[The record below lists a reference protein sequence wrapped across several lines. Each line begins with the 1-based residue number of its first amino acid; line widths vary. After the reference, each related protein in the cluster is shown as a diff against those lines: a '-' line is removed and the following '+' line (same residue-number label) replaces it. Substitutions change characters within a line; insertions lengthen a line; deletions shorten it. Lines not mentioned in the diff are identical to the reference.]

1 MSLNLTLDGSFDQS
15 GALSFEKLQVTLE
28 NMKLTIYGGLYEFIK
43 DAKEQK
49 AKSEPLSGETAT
61 SENTNTLHNRLKRFS
76 SLIPKILSVGVHNT
90 SLSIVREDTSHVHDY
105 LANIKAV
112 TLSWKLSFSLID
124 DSTFKLTSTYISYEL
139 NELNI
144 DTSSERSLVLEQ
156 HTLDF
161 KLGNEVINIYTKLK
175 SFRLT
180 YNHCDIIEW
189 IQKNL
194 ANSEMMSKKLQLK
207 ERSPKTISTE
217 AMEKLLGN
225 CVIKVC
231 VELWNVSTIC
241 QLSNNQVSSINLAHT
256 QLLIN
261 QSEDVKPD
269 VKSDIKTSFWS
280 KRSWNGEVM
289 VESLCIYLDAN
300 LKNISGS
307 NLKKTHVRGSAF
319 YIGVLLSKISDYGSH
334 KKIDLTAHT
343 LRTEY
348 SKALASFVI
357 ESVKCLKE
365 YAMFRTKPKV
375 AAPKK
380 STESPF
386 KMLYDDRIVI
396 NIKVTDITTFFI
408 NQHDMCTF
416 INLPEITISI
426 SPSKQVVELGRMQ
439 MSFADFSKNASINSL
454 SEHSKSFISTKVVR
468 LERSKEDNIVFIY
481 FVNNVEAFWSS
492 NRHMHLFTLSKE
504 VQELTST
511 ISQILDLKKTPTVN
525 AVKPKNFPKIDLYI
539 KEEFSFTVD
548 ISSRHSMSG
557 KISNIYVST
566 KKGHTISVKN
576 VQIAIDAMRMF
587 EIDDIMINSLDELS
601 VLTQERKH
609 YDRFKLATNK
619 VWAIKIGSFKGI
631 FPYDHDFSSAIKDEF
646 VSIYKWLKILHNFK
660 KSPFTE
666 QSPLPRDL
674 IIQINEFLLEM
685 SDDPFEVKLRDN
697 YVLLLDEYN
706 ESLKRKKTL
715 DQKVNELRSQRLLL
729 PAGYVEELNEKLIK
743 KNSEIYIDRS
753 KKMYETP
760 PRTRLFACI
769 ITDMKLYFMDDPSIH
784 GYDNVTRTMQEIDE
798 ETPWPEEPT
807 EFVTLWCRAVNW
819 SCAEWKFML
828 RDYPQP
834 MFHVTMMH
842 MFGLL
847 CGAEQ
852 VASKRARRDVVV
864 EVGAP
869 FEDCTIQRGMTSLK
883 FYHDFDWELDYLAYA
898 FGPCWEPVMAQYNL
912 SFEKIIAPSKDP
924 SPPLPFWDK
933 MRLLFHGRLTI
944 IAKQFT
950 ILLHASL
957 DPYNTTEEM
966 ELTWN
971 NCGIVWANAKFM
983 FKGDLQVWVRTAS
996 RYDDCRLILLPNLK
1010 LTFKVNWIC
1019 NGNPND
1025 HHSVMPCAPDKLPEY
1040 SSNQVHDSF
1049 RAFRSQN
1056 LNISCSFETK
1066 QSTNGELPK
1075 LDLYGSTLRWFESLK
1090 LILSGVTRPTRRGP
1104 VFNNVRPRKKQLSR
1118 HYKKAH
1124 LQMSMHSFQVCYWM
1138 SHALHRGFQLNGGRI
1153 SYSSEHMLA
1162 LNPVD
1167 DGLIHRPRA
1176 DWSILYMNCEL
1187 NDAEIWLR
1195 SVSSSDK
1202 NDSSSESIPNM
1213 GRDICRDYFLSV
1225 AKVSYGREAMVNIDD
1240 RRHKESPTHKLVVY
1254 DLKGAWTKNNRDIA
1268 FGLFDSF
1275 WKSQK
1280 LKANLSTEAL
1290 KGIRKEVSKNQSADS
1305 TAASTLTKN
1314 KPHQQ
1319 TSQSISMLQKLVSEA
1334 DHKPVVFSDDLST
1347 QTTEQQMK
1355 GLKACQ
1361 DNDVMHYNW
1370 FISLVNSQV
1379 LLKGCETS
1387 GYVIL
1392 SAAKAEIFQRVHRPV
1407 WRDSAVVSKTTWV
1420 GSLECMQYYATVNDE
1435 ETTEMAKIMWL
1446 TLDNIQESDKSASHA
1461 SEFSDIPHIVANL
1474 ASGQSVGGVVSVGSN
1489 VGEMS
1494 NKSTPNQLQRIVSRC
1509 KCEFFYVSYGETT
1522 IDNMSE
1528 LPSLPPSEEILSP
1541 WERQD
1546 EPVDAFTLMHHD
1558 LDVQTSSTQY
1568 SMILDIVNNLL
1579 LYVDPSRRERHE
1591 RLIKKRFE
1599 LQLHS
1604 HEDQKRPIQ
1613 HLQTEI
1619 LSLMSHLRSL
1629 EKDIHFIAK
1638 ARVDGEDTEE
1648 LRSEYNVV
1656 QKMIKDCKEEL
1667 TFQSD
1672 ELDMMLSCYKET
1684 QLNASNKL
1692 AIRKDK
1698 PLSIVRC
1705 NEICFKHAQWRLT
1718 EDDGQI
1724 GIADLILSNF
1734 LYTKNSKSDES
1745 IEHLLE
1751 LGYIRINNL
1760 IPSDTYKVILCPT
1773 ELQRDMPIDHKRV
1786 LRVFCRE
1793 KPPVGGISVKEH
1805 FEINVVPI
1813 TIAITKKFYTTMLKF
1828 CFPDRDTSAYVE
1840 EIDDAKPST
1849 SKKSSRSKKVSKDS
1863 SFYVKIEKDDAEI
1876 VSFTIIYLVRCSIIF
1891 LPNRCAKE
1899 RSRTSCSFTS
1909 KYLKSLFV

>member
-1 MSLNLTLDGSFDQS
+1 
-15 GALSFEKLQVTLE
+15 
-28 NMKLTIYGGLYEFIK
+28 
-43 DAKEQK
+43 
-49 AKSEPLSGETAT
+49 
-61 SENTNTLHNRLKRFS
+61 
-76 SLIPKILSVGVHNT
+76 
-90 SLSIVREDTSHVHDY
+90 
-105 LANIKAV
+105 
-112 TLSWKLSFSLID
+112 
-124 DSTFKLTSTYISYEL
+124 
-139 NELNI
+139 
-144 DTSSERSLVLEQ
+144 
-156 HTLDF
+156 
-161 KLGNEVINIYTKLK
+161 
-175 SFRLT
+175 
-180 YNHCDIIEW
+180 
-189 IQKNL
+189 
-194 ANSEMMSKKLQLK
+194 
-207 ERSPKTISTE
+207 
-217 AMEKLLGN
+217 
-225 CVIKVC
+225 
-231 VELWNVSTIC
+231 
-241 QLSNNQVSSINLAHT
+241 
-256 QLLIN
+256 
-261 QSEDVKPD
+261 
-269 VKSDIKTSFWS
+269 
-280 KRSWNGEVM
+280 
-289 VESLCIYLDAN
+289 
-300 LKNISGS
+300 
-307 NLKKTHVRGSAF
+307 
-319 YIGVLLSKISDYGSH
+319 
-334 KKIDLTAHT
+334 
-343 LRTEY
+343 
-348 SKALASFVI
+348 
-357 ESVKCLKE
+357 
-365 YAMFRTKPKV
+365 
-375 AAPKK
+375 
-380 STESPF
+380 
-386 KMLYDDRIVI
+386 
-396 NIKVTDITTFFI
+396 
-408 NQHDMCTF
+408 
-416 INLPEITISI
+416 
-426 SPSKQVVELGRMQ
+426 
-439 MSFADFSKNASINSL
+439 
-454 SEHSKSFISTKVVR
+454 
-468 LERSKEDNIVFIY
+468 
-481 FVNNVEAFWSS
+481 
-492 NRHMHLFTLSKE
+492 
-504 VQELTST
+504 
-511 ISQILDLKKTPTVN
+511 
-525 AVKPKNFPKIDLYI
+525 
-539 KEEFSFTVD
+539 
-548 ISSRHSMSG
+548 
-557 KISNIYVST
+557 
-566 KKGHTISVKN
+566 
-576 VQIAIDAMRMF
+576 
-587 EIDDIMINSLDELS
+587 
-601 VLTQERKH
+601 
-609 YDRFKLATNK
+609 
-619 VWAIKIGSFKGI
+619 
-631 FPYDHDFSSAIKDEF
+631 
-646 VSIYKWLKILHNFK
+646 
-660 KSPFTE
+660 
-666 QSPLPRDL
+666 
-674 IIQINEFLLEM
+674 M

-715 DQKVNELRSQRLLL
+715 DQKINELRSQRLLL

-760 PRTRLFACI
+760 SRTRLFAWI
-769 ITDMKLYFMDDPSIH
+769 MTDLKLYFLDDPSIH
-784 GYDNVTRTMQEIDE
+784 GYNNVTRTMQDIDE
-798 ETPWPEEPT
+798 ETPWPDEPI
-807 EFVTLWCRAVNW
+807 EFSTLWCRAMNW

-834 MFHVTMMH
+834 MFHVTSMH
-842 MFGLL
+842 MFGLI

-852 VASKRARRDVVV
+852 VASKRAKRDVIV

-869 FEDCTIQRGMTSLK
+869 FEDVTIERSMTSLK
-883 FYHDFDWELDYLAYA
+883 FYHDFDWELDYLCYA

-912 SFEKIIAPSKDP
+912 SFEKILAPSKDP

-971 NCGIVWANAKFM
+971 GCGIVWANAKIM

-1010 LTFKVNWIC
+1010 LTFKLNWIC

-1025 HHSVMPCAPDKLPEY
+1025 HHSIIPCAPDKLPEY

-1049 RAFRSQN
+1049 RSFRSQN

-1066 QSTNGELPK
+1066 QSSNGEIPK

-1124 LQMSMHSFQVCYWM
+1124 LQMSMHTFQVCYWM

-1162 LNPVD
+1162 LNPID

-1195 SVSSSDK
+1195 SVTNSDKTDSSSD
-1202 NDSSSESIPNM
+1202 STESIPNIS
-1213 GRDICRDYFLSV
+1213 RDICRDYFLSV
-1225 AKVSYGREAMVNIDD
+1225 AKVSYGREALVNIDD
-1240 RRHKESPTHKLVVY
+1240 RRQKESPTHKLVVY

-1290 KGIRKEVSKNQSADS
+1290 KGIRKEVTKNQSADA
-1305 TAASTLTKN
+1305 TVPKI
-1314 KPHQQ
+1314 KPQQQ

-1334 DHKPVVFSDDLST
+1334 DHKPIVFSDDLST

-1361 DNDVMHYNW
+1361 DNDVAHYNW

-1446 TLDNIQESDKSASHA
+1446 TLDNIQESDKSVTHTTD
-1461 SEFSDIPHIVANL
+1461 FTDLPHIVANI

-1489 VGEMS
+1489 ISEKS

-1522 IDNMSE
+1522 EDLSKMSE
-1528 LPSLPPSEEILSP
+1528 LPALPLSEETLSP
-1541 WERQD
+1541 WEKQD

-1648 LRSEYNVV
+1648 LRSEYNEV
-1656 QKMIKDCKEEL
+1656 QKVIKKCKEEL
-1667 TFQSD
+1667 AFQSD

-1760 IPSDTYKVILCPT
+1760 IPSETYKVILCPT

-1793 KPPVGGISVKEH
+1793 RLPVGGISVKEH

-1828 CFPDRDTSAYVE
+1828 CFPDRDTAAYVE
-1840 EIDDAKPST
+1840 EIDDAKPAT
-1849 SKKSSRSKKVSKDS
+1849 SKKAKSKKQSKDS

-1876 VSFTIIYLVRCSIIF
+1876 VSCF
-1891 LPNRCAKE
+1891 
-1899 RSRTSCSFTS
+1899 
-1909 KYLKSLFV
+1909 

>member
-1 MSLNLTLDGSFDQS
+1 MLKHNKQSVSSKIIQPCLVELLLNLTLDGSFDQS
-15 GALSFEKLQVTLE
+15 GALSFEKLQVAFEDT
-28 NMKLTIYGGLYEFIK
+28 KLTIYGGLYEFIK
-43 DAKEQK
+43 DTKEQRSK
-49 AKSEPLSGETAT
+49 VKVHDELLPADDITEPPSKLN
-61 SENTNTLHNRLKRFS
+61 NTLKRFS
-76 SLIPKILSVGVHNT
+76 SLIPKMLSVAVQNT
-90 SLSIVREDTSHVHDY
+90 SFSIVRDSTSHVHDY
-105 LANIKAV
+105 LANIKGV
-112 TLSWKLSFSLID
+112 YLNWKLGFTQEES
-124 DSTFKLTSTYISYEL
+124 FKLISTSIGYEM
-139 NELNI
+139 NELSI
-144 DTSSERSLVLEQ
+144 DTSSERFLTLEQ
-156 HTLDF
+156 HSIDF
-161 KLGNEVINIYTKLK
+161 KLNNEVINIYTKFK
-175 SFRLT
+175 SFKLT
-180 YNHCDIIEW
+180 YNHCDIIDW
-189 IQKNL
+189 IKKNL
-194 ANSEMMSKKLQLK
+194 ASSEMMSHKLQFP
-207 ERSPKTISTE
+207 ESPTKKISTE
-217 AMEKLLGN
+217 GLEKLLGN
-225 CVIKVC
+225 CAIKVC
-231 VELWNVSTIC
+231 VELWNISTIC
-241 QLSNNQVSSINLAHT
+241 QLSNKQVSSINLAHT
-256 QLLIN
+256 QLLMN
-261 QSEDVKPD
+261 QSDEI
-269 VKSDIKTSFWS
+269 KSSSNASDFWS
-280 KRSWNGEVM
+280 RRSWNAEIM
-289 VESLCIYLDAN
+289 IESFCFYLDSN
-300 LKNISGS
+300 VKNISGS

-348 SKALASFVI
+348 SKALSKFVI
-357 ESVKCLKE
+357 EAAKCFKE
-365 YAMFRTKPKV
+365 YTSLRTKRVHLNKPMRRASVHFLKTVLNDKLVTSFKV
-375 AAPKK
+375 
-380 STESPF
+380 S
-386 KMLYDDRIVI
+386 
-396 NIKVTDITTFFI
+396 DITAFFI

-416 INLPEITISI
+416 VNLPEITVSF
-426 SPSKQVVELGRMQ
+426 SPTKQMVELERMQ
-439 MSFADFSKNASINSL
+439 VSFVDFSKNASINSL
-454 SEHSKSFISTKVVR
+454 SEYSKTFISTKIVR
-468 LERSKEDNIVFIY
+468 LERSPEDNTLFIY
-481 FVNNVEAFWSS
+481 FVHNVEAFWSP
-492 NRHMHLFTLSKE
+492 NRHMHFYTLSKE
-504 VQELTST
+504 IEELST
-511 ISQILDLKKTPTVN
+511 TVTQILEIPKKTPPVVT
-525 AVKPKNFPKIDLYI
+525 KPLNIPKIDLYV
-539 KEEFSFTVD
+539 KEEFSFAID

-557 KISNIYVST
+557 KVSNIYVST
-566 KKGHTISVKN
+566 KKGHHISVKN

-587 EIDDIMINSLDELS
+587 EVNDIVINSLDELS
-601 VLTQERKH
+601 VLTEERKN
-609 YDRFKLATNK
+609 YDQFKLASNK
-619 VWAIKIGSFKGI
+619 VWAIKIGIFKGI

-646 VSIYKWLKILHNFK
+646 VSIYKWLKVLHNVK

-666 QSPLPRDL
+666 NSPLPRDL
-674 IIQINEFLLEM
+674 IIQVNEFLLEM

-706 ESLKRKKTL
+706 ESLKRKKAL
-715 DQKVNELRSQRLLL
+715 DNKINELRSQRLLF

-743 KNSEIYIDRS
+743 KNSEIYIERS

-760 PRTRLFACI
+760 ARTRLFAWI
-769 ITDMKLYFMDDPSIH
+769 MTDLKLYFMDDPSIH
-784 GYDNVTRTMQEIDE
+784 GYDNVTKTMQQIDE
-798 ETPWPEEPT
+798 ETPWPEEPM
-807 EFVTLWCRAVNW
+807 EFVTLWCRAINW

-834 MFHVTMMH
+834 MFHVSTMH

-869 FEDCTIQRGMTSLK
+869 FEDYTIQRGMTSLK
-883 FYHDFDWELDYLAYA
+883 FYHDFDWELDYLCYA
-898 FGPCWEPVMAQYNL
+898 FGPCWEPVMAQCNL
-912 SFEKIIAPSKDP
+912 SFEKILAPSKDP
-924 SPPLPFWDK
+924 SPPMPFWDK
-933 MRLLFHGRLTI
+933 MRLLFHGRLTM

-971 NCGIVWANAKFM
+971 NCGIVWANAKIM

-1010 LTFKVNWIC
+1010 LSFKLNWIC

-1025 HHSVMPCAPDKLPEY
+1025 HHSIVPCAPDKLPEY

-1066 QSTNGELPK
+1066 QSSNGEIPK

-1124 LQMSMHSFQVCYWM
+1124 VQMSMHSFQVCYWM

-1153 SYSSEHMLA
+1153 SYSSEHLLA
-1162 LNPVD
+1162 LNPID

-1195 SVSSSDK
+1195 SVTNSDK
-1202 NDSSSESIPNM
+1202 TDTSQESIPNIS
-1213 GRDICRDYFLSV
+1213 RDICRDYFLSL
-1225 AKVSYGREAMVNIDD
+1225 AKVSYGREALVNIDD

-1280 LKANLSTEAL
+1280 LKSNLSTEAL
-1290 KGIRKEVSKNQSADS
+1290 KGIRKEVSKNQSVDLTTS
-1305 TAASTLTKN
+1305 TTSTTKN

-1347 QTTEQQMK
+1347 QTAEQQMK

-1361 DNDVMHYNW
+1361 DNDVAHYNW

-1446 TLDNIQESDKSASHA
+1446 TLDNIQESDKTATHA
-1461 SEFSDIPHIVANL
+1461 SEFSDLPHLVANL
-1474 ASGQSVGGVVSVGSN
+1474 GSGQSVGGVVSVGSN
-1489 VGEMS
+1489 LGEMS
-1494 NKSTPNQLQRIVSRC
+1494 DKSTLNQLQRIVSRC

-1522 IDNMSE
+1522 VDNMTE
-1528 LPSLPPSEEILSP
+1528 LPLLPPSEETLSP
-1541 WERQD
+1541 WEKQD

-1638 ARVDGEDTEE
+1638 ARVDGEDTDV
-1648 LRSEYNVV
+1648 LKVEYNAV
-1656 QKMIKDCKEEL
+1656 QKMIKECKEDL
-1667 TFQSD
+1667 AFQSD

-1698 PLSIVRC
+1698 LVTNVRC

-1773 ELQRDMPIDHKRV
+1773 EMQPNMPIDHKRV

-1840 EIDDAKPST
+1840 EIDDTKPST
-1849 SKKSSRSKKVSKDS
+1849 SKKSSKSKKVSKDS

-1876 VSFTIIYLVRCSIIF
+1876 VR
-1891 LPNRCAKE
+1891 
-1899 RSRTSCSFTS
+1899 
-1909 KYLKSLFV
+1909 FVS

>member
-1 MSLNLTLDGSFDQS
+1 MLKHNNIKNMQPCLAEMNLNLTLDGSFDQTS
-15 GALSFEKLQVTLE
+15 TLSFEKLQVALD

-43 DAKEQK
+43 DTKAQRSSLEVTCDEPAIDEGSSEFYDKFQK
-49 AKSEPLSGETAT
+49 FA
-61 SENTNTLHNRLKRFS
+61 
-76 SLIPKILSVGVHNT
+76 SLIPKMLSVGIQNT

-105 LANIKAV
+105 LANIQAMN
-112 TLSWKLSFSLID
+112 LNWKLALSQENSSL
-124 DSTFKLTSTYISYEL
+124 KLISTYVSYEM
-139 NELNI
+139 NELTI
-144 DTSSERSLVLEQ
+144 DTSNERLLLLDQ
-156 HTLDF
+156 HSIDF
-161 KLGNEVINIYTKLK
+161 KLNKEVINIYTKLK
-175 SFRLT
+175 SFKLT
-180 YNHCDIIEW
+180 YNHCDIIDW
-189 IQKNL
+189 IKKNL

-207 ERSPKTISTE
+207 ESSSRTLSTE
-217 AMEKLLGN
+217 GLEKMLGN

-241 QLSNNQVSSINLAHT
+241 QLSNSQVSSINLAHT
-256 QLLIN
+256 QLLMN
-261 QSEDVKPD
+261 QSED
-269 VKSDIKTSFWS
+269 SKTGDTKTLLWN
-280 KRSWNGEVM
+280 KRSWNAEIM
-289 VESLCIYLDAN
+289 VESLCIYLDSN
-300 LKNISGS
+300 VKNVSGS

-319 YIGVLLSKISDYGSH
+319 YIGVLLSKISDYGLQ

-348 SKALASFVI
+348 SKALSNFLVEA
-357 ESVKCLKE
+357 VKCLKE
-365 YAMFRTKPKV
+365 FTSLRPKQII
-375 AAPKK
+375 PKNPVK
-380 STESPF
+380 TLSENPLKALFNDKLVTN
-386 KMLYDDRIVI
+386 L
-396 NIKVTDITTFFI
+396 KVTDITTFFI
-408 NQHDMCTF
+408 NQHDMCSF
-416 INLPEITISI
+416 INLPEITISL
-426 SPSKQVVELGRMQ
+426 SPTKQIVELERMQ
-439 MSFADFSKNASINSL
+439 MSFVDFSKNASINNL
-454 SEHSKSFISTKVVR
+454 SEYSKTFISTKIVR
-468 LERSKEDNIVFIY
+468 LERSKEDNTLFIY
-481 FVNNVEAFWSS
+481 FVHNVEAYWSP
-492 NRHMHLFTLSKE
+492 NRHMHLFTLAKE
-504 VQELTST
+504 IRELAATVSE
-511 ISQILDLKKTPTVN
+511 ILDIKTVPSAIVKKPN
-525 AVKPKNFPKIDLYI
+525 LPKIDLYV
-539 KEEFSFTVD
+539 KEDFSFAID

-557 KISNIYVST
+557 KIGNIYIST
-566 KKGHTISVKN
+566 KKGHHIAVKN
-576 VQIAIDAMRMF
+576 VQIAIDAIRMF
-587 EIDDIMINSLDELS
+587 EVDDIVINSLDELT
-601 VLTQERKH
+601 VLTEERKN
-609 YDRFKLATNK
+609 YEQFKLASNK

-631 FPYDHDFSSAIKDEF
+631 FPYDHDFSNAIKDEF
-646 VSIYKWLKILHNFK
+646 VSIYKWLKILHNYK

-666 QSPLPRDL
+666 KSPLPRDL

-715 DQKVNELRSQRLLL
+715 DQKINELRSQRLLL

-753 KKMYETP
+753 KKMYETT
-760 PRTRLFACI
+760 PRTRLFAWI
-769 ITDMKLYFMDDPSIH
+769 MTDLKLYFMDDPSIH
-784 GYDNVTRTMQEIDE
+784 GYNNVTRTMQEIDE
-798 ETPWPEEPT
+798 ETPWPDEPM
-807 EFVTLWCRAVNW
+807 EFVTLWCRAINW

-834 MFHVTMMH
+834 MFHVTSMH

-852 VASKRARRDVVV
+852 VASKRARRDVIV

-869 FEDCTIQRGMTSLK
+869 FDDYTIQRGMTSLK
-883 FYHDFDWELDYLAYA
+883 FYHDFDWELDYLCYA

-912 SFEKIIAPSKDP
+912 SFEKILAPSKDP

-971 NCGIVWANAKFM
+971 NCGIVWANAKIM

-1010 LTFKVNWIC
+1010 LTFKLNWIC

-1025 HHSVMPCAPDKLPEY
+1025 HHCVVPCAPDKLPEY

-1066 QSTNGELPK
+1066 QSSNGELPK

-1162 LNPVD
+1162 LNPMD

-1195 SVSSSDK
+1195 SVTNNDK
-1202 NDSSSESIPNM
+1202 TDSSSESIPNIS
-1213 GRDICRDYFLSV
+1213 RDICRDYFLSV

-1240 RRHKESPTHKLVVY
+1240 RRQKESPTHKLVVY

-1280 LKANLSTEAL
+1280 LKSNLSTEAL
-1290 KGIRKEVSKNQSADS
+1290 KGIRKEVNKSQSADS
-1305 TAASTLTKN
+1305 TSAANLTKN
-1314 KPHQQ
+1314 KPQQQ
-1319 TSQSISMLQKLVSEA
+1319 TSHSISMLQKLVSEA

-1347 QTTEQQMK
+1347 QTAEQQMK

-1361 DNDVMHYNW
+1361 DNDVAHYNW

-1420 GSLECMQYYATVNDE
+1420 GSLECMQYYATINDE

-1461 SEFSDIPHIVANL
+1461 SDFTDLPHIVANL

-1494 NKSTPNQLQRIVSRC
+1494 DKSTPNQLQRIVSRC

-1528 LPSLPPSEEILSP
+1528 LPLLPASEEILSP
-1541 WERQD
+1541 WEKQD

-1648 LRSEYNVV
+1648 LRSEYNAV

-1667 TFQSD
+1667 AFQSD

-1773 ELQRDMPIDHKRV
+1773 ELMRDMPIDHKRV

-1828 CFPDRDTSAYVE
+1828 CFPDRDTAAYAE
-1840 EIDDAKPST
+1840 EIDDAKPTT
-1849 SKKSSRSKKVSKDS
+1849 SKKSSKSKKQSKDS

-1876 VSFTIIYLVRCSIIF
+1876 VSSPI
-1891 LPNRCAKE
+1891 
-1899 RSRTSCSFTS
+1899 RTFSPS
-1909 KYLKSLFV
+1909 